1 MSAYDA
7 ALQRRLSP
15 QALMR
20 ARCPRSLV
28 KNRRREAASPYHSE
42 LGAGRSKEGLG
53 QDVPATMK
61 RCPARCRTQPAGRWR
76 SPFEEI
82 ASSYYSLKI
91 QNLKLKNSSP
101 SSPHSRSFA
110 SIRGSNSSLSSTS
123 MFDVHFLFPILLFRL
138 LQKRIGSRTELVG

>member
-1 MSAYDA
+1 
-7 ALQRRLSP
+7 
-15 QALMR
+15 MR

-28 KNRRREAASPYHSE
+28 KNRRREAAAPYHSE
-42 LGAGRSKEGLG
+42 LGAGRSKDGLG

-82 ASSYYSLKI
+82 ASSYNSFKI

-101 SSPHSRSFA
+101 SSPHSRSFV
-110 SIRGSNSSLSSTS
+110 SIRGSYSSLSSTS
-123 MFDVHFLFPILLFRL
+123 MFNVGCWMFDVHFLSPIPSIGLPE
-138 LQKRIGSRTELVG
+138 KRIGFFAELVR